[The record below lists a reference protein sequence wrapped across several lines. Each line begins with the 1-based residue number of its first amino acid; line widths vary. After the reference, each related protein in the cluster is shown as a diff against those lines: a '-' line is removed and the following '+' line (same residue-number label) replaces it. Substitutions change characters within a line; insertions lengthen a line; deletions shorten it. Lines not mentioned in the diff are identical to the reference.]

1 MTRPVLFVLLRG
13 AFVIVLLYGDTIKN
27 WRKLAFVDL
36 SFSSCVQRLFT
47 FPLCSKS
54 TADKQWRQP
63 KTMQIS
69 TFAAAAFAY
78 AHNQCRS
85 APRTSGV
92 LNLYR
97 PFPVQIP
104 VRQPHGDCCQ
114 VTISHNLPMKLC
126 FWPLIGQHVPA
137 LYAQPF
143 AWHQCAKAGTVFGLG
158 RCKNWMSD

>member
-13 AFVIVLLYGDTIKN
+13 AFVIVLLYWNTIKN
-27 WRKLAFVDL
+27 WRKLTFVDL

-54 TADKQWRQP
+54 TADKQRRQP

-78 AHNQCRS
+78 DQSQCRS
-85 APRTSGV
+85 APRTSGI
-92 LNLYR
+92 LNLYP

-104 VRQPHGDCCQ
+104 VRQPHSDCCQ
-114 VTISHNLPMKLC
+114 GTISHNLPMKLC

-143 AWHQCAKAGTVFGLG
+143 AWHQWRKQEMYLG
-158 RCKNWMSD
+158 WMAD